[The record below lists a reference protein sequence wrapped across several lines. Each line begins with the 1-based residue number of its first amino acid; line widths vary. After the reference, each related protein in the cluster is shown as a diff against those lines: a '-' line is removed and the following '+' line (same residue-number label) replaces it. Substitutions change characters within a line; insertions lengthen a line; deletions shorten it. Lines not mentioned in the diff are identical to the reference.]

1 MPLAQ
6 DAQAPQ
12 PPEGLPTD
20 AELLGHGLGF
30 KPGVGSSGHHGGG
43 WGQRLPIWNQALWA
57 TIVTLA
63 TTSPTTRSTEG
74 ATKHEAGQDRE
85 ALADGG
91 IDTTL
96 GPLAEE
102 GHRIDRLLPL
112 GWLGNRDGE
121 RWDWIQRWGCRGP
134 W

>member
-6 DAQAPQ
+6 DAQPPQ

-30 KPGVGSSGHHGGG
+30 KPGGGSSGHHGGG

-57 TIVTLA
+57 TITTLA
-63 TTSPTTRSTEG
+63 PTSPSARSTEG
-74 ATKHEAGQDRE
+74 ATEHEAGKDRE

-91 IDTTL
+91 IDTAL

-102 GHRIDRLLPL
+102 SHRIDRLLPL
-112 GWLGNRDGE
+112 GWLGSRGCK
-121 RWDWIQRWGCRGP
+121 RWSWHQRRHRCRP

>member
-30 KPGVGSSGHHGGG
+30 KPRVGSSGHHGGG

-57 TIVTLA
+57 TITTLA
-63 TTSPTTRSTEG
+63 PTSPPTCCAERPPE
-74 ATKHEAGQDRE
+74 HQAGQDRE
-85 ALADGG
+85 PLADGG
-91 IDTTL
+91 IDTAL

-102 GHRIDRLLPL
+102 GHRIDRLLTL
-112 GWLGNRDGE
+112 GLLGSRDGE
-121 RWDWIQRWGCRGP
+121 RWD
-134 W
+134 